1 MSTRAAHSSERGQAA
16 VLLALAFL
24 VLLASVGLAIDGGIV
39 YTERR
44 RAQNAADAAAMAGAL
59 AILHRGNAVQAA
71 YARANDNGYD
81 NNQTDNW
88 VHVYRPPIHGP
99 TAGDTNHI
107 EVEIRTRV
115 NAVFSQL
122 VFSGVLEN
130 TVTAIGRA
138 RPPTASPLADG
149 HALVGLSPHGCS
161 VVWSHG
167 DNTSLIEGSGIFV
180 NSDDPDCAL
189 VANGGNDLVVVGGNI
204 YVVGGWEI
212 GRNSTVTPVP
222 TSGIPQIE
230 TPVVEPPTCS
240 QEAVVD
246 NGAQTITAGHIS
258 QLDIQNGTWTFG
270 PGIYCIDNGMR
281 INGGS
286 VTGHDVMF
294 FVAAGAVSWSGSAT
308 LRLDAPDDGDF
319 AGMLLYQDPSDTDR
333 VTLNGTSSSYI
344 QGTIFVP
351 GAEVQLNGTGGADG
365 FHSQIIGNRVDLS
378 GTADLHVVYDS
389 AENFV
394 LREPGKVELTE

>member
-1 MSTRAAHSSERGQAA
+1 MSTRPPRSLERGQAA

-24 VLLASVGLAIDGGIV
+24 ILLASVGLAIDGGIV

-59 AILHRGNAVQAA
+59 AILHRGNALSVA
-71 YARANDNGYD
+71 YARAADNGYD
-81 NNQTDNW
+81 NNHSDNW
-88 VHVYRPPIHGP
+88 VQVYRPPIHGP

-107 EVEIRTRV
+107 EVQIRAQV
-115 NAVFSQL
+115 DAVFSQL

-130 TVTAIGRA
+130 TVTAIARA
-138 RPPTASPLADG
+138 RPPTAAPLADG

-161 VVWSHG
+161 VAWSHG

-189 VANGGNDLVVVGGNI
+189 VANGGNDLVVNGGSI
-204 YVVGGWEI
+204 FVVGGWEI
-212 GRNSTVTPVP
+212 GGNSSVSPLP
-222 TSGIPQIE
+222 TSGIPQID
-230 TPVVEPPTCS
+230 PPLLEPPTCS

-246 NGAQTITAGHIS
+246 NGAGTITAGHLD
-258 QLDIQNGTWTFG
+258 QLDIQNGTWTLG
-270 PGIYCIDNGMR
+270 PGTYCIDNGMR
-281 INGGS
+281 LNGGS
-286 VTGHDVMF
+286 VTGHDVTF
-294 FVAAGAVSWSGSAT
+294 YVADGAVSWSGNAT

-333 VTLNGTSSSYI
+333 ATLNGDSSSYI

-351 GAEVQLNGTGGADG
+351 GAEVQVNGTGGADG
-365 FHSQIIGNRVDLS
+365 FHSQVIGYRVDLS
-378 GTADLHVVYDS
+378 GTADLHVVYDPQ
-389 AENFV
+389 ENFV